1 MKNIIICCDGTNNK
15 LAGDLTNVVRL
26 FEVVTK
32 NQEQTAFYDP
42 GVGTMAAPDQTSWL
56 GKRWS
61 LVKGLAFGEGLD
73 ENVFEA
79 YRYLMNNYSEGDR
92 VFLFGF
98 SRGAFTVR
106 VLAGMLYSVGLLNK
120 GVENL
125 LPYVWQHYLGIR
137 ILPYNASAAEKAAA
151 ETHAEQTK
159 VLRRSF
165 TRPCPVAFLGPW
177 DTVGSVGMYNANQAF
192 PFTFENP
199 GVAVVRH
206 AVSMD
211 ERRAGF
217 RSNVFKHDD
226 TPFADGRKRVMNV
239 WFPGVHSDIGG
250 GYAWKDS
257 GLAMLAFHWMVKE
270 AVAAGM
276 AVDQGKVD
284 ALLAGCPPSATA
296 AIHESLDGAW
306 RAMEYLPARRFNWK
320 TKQTEWRYQ
329 PNKPRTMLE
338 SPFIHRS
345 VIERMQAMPD
355 YHPACL
361 PATMTG
367 AEIQTEFPIEEY

>member
-26 FEVVTK
+26 FEVATK
-32 NQEQTAFYDP
+32 SQGQKAFYDP

-61 LVKGLAFGEGLD
+61 VVKGLAFGDGLD

-79 YRYLMNNYSEGDR
+79 YRYLMNHYEHGDR

-106 VLAGMLYSVGLLNK
+106 VLAGMLYSVGLLNN

-137 ILPYNASAAEKAAA
+137 ILPDSATAAEKAAA
-151 ETHAEQTK
+151 EQHADETK

-165 TRPCPVAFLGPW
+165 TRSCPVAFLGLW

-192 PFTFENP
+192 PFTFDNP
-199 GVAVVRH
+199 GVEIVRH

-226 TPFADGRKRVMNV
+226 TMLAGGRKRVMNV
-239 WFPGVHSDIGG
+239 WFSGVHSDVGG
-250 GYAWKDS
+250 GYPWKES
-257 GLAMLAFHWMVKE
+257 GLAMLAFQWMTKE
-270 AVAAGM
+270 AMTAGM
-276 AVDQGKVD
+276 TVDQDKLKS
-284 ALLAGCPPSATA
+284 LLDGCPPSPTA
-296 AIHESLDGAW
+296 KIHESLSGVW
-306 RAMEYLPARRFNWK
+306 HAMEYLPAKRFNWA
-320 TKQTEWRYQ
+320 TKETEWRYK
-329 PNKPRTMLE
+329 PNQPRTMLE
-338 SPFIHRS
+338 SPAIHRS
-345 VIERMQAMPD
+345 VIDRMRAISD

-361 PATMTG
+361 PIGMAAG
-367 AEIQTEFPIEEY
+367 EIESKFPIEEY